1 MKQLKENFSGNELS
15 EYLNLQMVDEGI
27 VGDFFKKTY
36 TYLKGK
42 IAKVGKIFVSFFND
56 KVLPVMMPVTSQVA
70 LKSGD
75 IPDSKYLHWL
85 GNSEDARYSGVD
97 TKGDAILKSRP
108 STIECWKAAAQRM
121 GTSAYESQKGKSLN
135 QILEVLKLASDDNQV
150 LNIDEA
156 MLEHLVEKVI
166 RKGAKAQPLLIWGAP
181 GIGKTAIVNA
191 VLKKIKGENSRM
203 LDMQL
208 SMKEHDD
215 FFLPSY
221 NVTHTKAVDLPKS
234 YLPVWEYNDNMTEEE
249 KAAADAACGT
259 GLLFLDELSR
269 AKPQVQDVCLK
280 LVNERKLGDNY
291 RLGSGW
297 SIIAASN
304 RFEDDEETQH
314 RLSTA
319 LANRFQQVNYSPT
332 CKSWRKWADKQGY
345 MNKHVLDWLEQNNKY
360 FYYQD
365 NDETSIFCTPR
376 AWEMACKSLAD
387 EAWTADEE
395 GFDLLSLPDDV
406 ISANIQMTVG
416 LTAARAFMD
425 YVRLMR
431 TIDMNDLRKVLT
443 DPDKAP
449 LPKKEGNTYKLDI
462 IYIITTTI
470 VSFLKE
476 QPDPKTFENICKYY
490 ARLKNESAAGKM
502 FTMICHKFE
511 DINKG
516 FGESDEPGW
525 SDIYLPALQIL
536 IDAYPDWENAN
547 FDI

>member
-1 MKQLKENFSGNELS
+1 MKSLKENFSGNELS
-15 EYLNLQMVDEGI
+15 EYLNLQIVDEGV
-27 VGDFFKKTY
+27 VGDFFKKTF

-42 IAKVGKIFVSFFND
+42 IAKVGKIFVTFFND
-56 KVLPVMMPVTSQVA
+56 KVLPVMNPVTSQIA
-70 LKSGD
+70 LQSGD
-75 IPDSKYLHWL
+75 IPDSKCLHWV
-85 GNSEDARYSGVD
+85 GNSEDARYSGV
-97 TKGDAILKSRP
+97 TTTGEAVLASRP
-108 STIECWKAAAQRM
+108 STVESWKAAAQRM
-121 GTSAYESQKGKSLN
+121 GTSAYESQNGKTLN
-135 QILEVLKLASDDNQV
+135 QILEVLKLKSEDNQI
-150 LNIDEA
+150 LNIDDN
-156 MLEHLVEKVI
+156 MLKNLARKVI
-166 RKGAKAQPLLIWGAP
+166 RKGAKSQPLLIWGAP
-181 GIGKTAIVNA
+181 GVGKTAIVNQ
-191 VLKKIKGENSRM
+191 VLKEIKGENARM

-221 NVTHTKAVDLPKS
+221 NVSHTKAVDLPKS
-234 YLPVWEYNDNMTEEE
+234 YLPVWEDLDSMTDEER
-249 KAAADAACGT
+249 KAADEACGT

-280 LVNERKLGDNY
+280 LVNERKLGDKY
-291 RLGSGW
+291 KLGSGW
-297 SIIAASN
+297 AIIAASN
-304 RFEDDEETQH
+304 RFEDDEDTQH
-314 RLSTA
+314 KLSSA

-332 CKSWRKWADKQGY
+332 CKSWRKWADKKGY
-345 MNKHVLDWLEQNNKY
+345 MNKHILDWLEQNEKY
-360 FYYQD
+360 FYFQD
-365 NDETSIFCTPR
+365 NDDTTIFCTPR
-376 AWEMACKSLAD
+376 AWEMACRSLAD
-387 EAWTADEE
+387 EFYTADEE

-406 ISANIQMTVG
+406 IMSNIQMTVG

-431 TIDMNDLRKVLT
+431 TVNMDDLRLVLT
-443 DPDKAP
+443 NPDKAP
-449 LPKKEGNTYKLDI
+449 LPKKEGSTYKLDI

-525 SDIYLPALQIL
+525 SDIYRPALEIL
-536 IDAYPDWENAN
+536 IAAYPDWENAN
-547 FDI
+547 FDL